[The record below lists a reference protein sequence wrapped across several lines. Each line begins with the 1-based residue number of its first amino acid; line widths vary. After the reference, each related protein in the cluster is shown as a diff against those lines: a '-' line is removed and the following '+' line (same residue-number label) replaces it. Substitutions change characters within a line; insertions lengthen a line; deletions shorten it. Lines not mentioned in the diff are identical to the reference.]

1 MDASLIDLIL
11 MPIDTHRLHCTIT
24 RTSSRRSTQATRA
37 QQNMRPYSSKP
48 HSFASASTAT
58 SSSTLARK
66 LIHLH
71 EDDDDTT
78 RDAIAAAL
86 IPATHKHGIIRED
99 EASNA
104 SWACQSVNAQP
115 RNESHIHKDS
125 IIVLDTRPDNIA
137 KVGDKEDAQ
146 IPSPANSFVHPDD
159 TTGDPP
165 QFDAEAD
172 LTFSTSPSLGHKSF
186 SPSTSLRF
194 SPVMPEGS
202 AIDDDVKPDV
212 SRLAFEARCRRISNE
227 ARRLSKRKLGDT
239 FQTDSEPVRQ
249 PLQDRPESTS
259 MASATAM
266 KCTPN
271 NTLVTR
277 KASRA
282 PISKANKI
290 IATAALGTLRPI
302 KKIKQEPADTHY
314 SLHNNA
320 GSPTRDAYGPRIW
333 GSSQN
338 PFTGPSFDQ
347 GLIRRS
353 TNFR

>member
-1 MDASLIDLIL
+1 
-11 MPIDTHRLHCTIT
+11 MPIDTHRLHCNTT
-24 RTSSRRSTQATRA
+24 RTSARRSTQATRA
-37 QQNMRPYSSKP
+37 QQYTRPYSSKP
-48 HSFASASTAT
+48 HSFASSSTAT

-66 LIHLH
+66 LIHLQ
-71 EDDDDTT
+71 EDDDDAT

-86 IPATHKHGIIRED
+86 TPVIQKHDNIGEDDANNAPPACLFEDAQNRNDIHIR
-99 EASNA
+99 
-104 SWACQSVNAQP
+104 
-115 RNESHIHKDS
+115 KDS
-125 IIVLDTRPDNIA
+125 TVVPYTRPDDTA
-137 KVGDKEDAQ
+137 TADEEEDAQ
-146 IPSPANSFVHPDD
+146 VPSPVNSFVHPDD
-159 TTGDPP
+159 TMGAPP
-165 QFDAEAD
+165 HFEIEAE
-172 LTFSTSPSLGHKSF
+172 LTFSTSPSAGHQSL

-194 SPVMPEGS
+194 SPVMPGGS

-212 SRLAFEARCRRISNE
+212 SRLAFEARCRRISNK

-239 FQTDSEPVRQ
+239 FQTDGEPVRQ

-277 KASRA
+277 KASRV

-290 IATAALGTLRPI
+290 IATAALGSLRPI
-302 KKIKQEPADTHY
+302 KKVKQEPADTHY

-320 GSPTRDAYGPRIW
+320 GSPTRDVYGPRLW

-353 TNFR
+353 SNFR